1 VAKWD
6 VYKETTLQM
15 LFSNIARLQNI
26 QFGNWYYEKIYFHHM
41 VGLSAADT
49 RNMWI
54 YMLQIM

>member
-1 VAKWD
+1 
-6 VYKETTLQM
+6 M